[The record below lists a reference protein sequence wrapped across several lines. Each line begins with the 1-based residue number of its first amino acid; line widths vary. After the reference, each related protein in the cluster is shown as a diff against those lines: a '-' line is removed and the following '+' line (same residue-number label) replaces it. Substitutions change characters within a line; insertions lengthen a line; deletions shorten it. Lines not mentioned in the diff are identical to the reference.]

1 MSDPFG
7 DSVEVIEEFV
17 EGDVDLDN
25 TENIVEYVDEH
36 GNTIEQ
42 QTSSNNNNDADDF
55 FSAQTVPQSSNSYES
70 SPMTNNGEQKRETAP
85 AMKEY
90 LEKHEKELKEKKR
103 VSEEK
108 RAKKI
113 EEAKKSL
120 ENFYS
125 EREAKKKTALKNNR
139 EHNKTLEEE
148 GQTLS
153 TDHSW
158 ESVVNMIDLQAKP
171 NPTNKDTSRMRE
183 ILIRLKNSPS
193 SSTTTTATH

>member
-17 EGDVDLDN
+17 EGDIDLDN
-25 TENIVEYVDEH
+25 TVENIVEYVDEH
-36 GNTIEQ
+36 GNTIVEQ
-42 QTSSNNNNDADDF
+42 NNNNNNAADDF
-55 FSAQTVPQSSNSYES
+55 FSAQEVPQSKASYES
-70 SPMTNNGEQKRETAP
+70 SPITNGEQKRETAP

-125 EREAKKKTALKNNR
+125 ERETKKKTALKNNR

-171 NPTNKDTSRMRE
+171 NPANKDTSRMRE

-193 SSTTTTATH
+193 STTTTTATH